1 MEGKEFGF
9 EGKELG
15 LEINFLSLG
24 SAKGRVA
31 EENIGREFDRCRVQK
46 KKNREEHD
54 EGKQRRTVERGRN
67 MIEGTVWD
75 TPYGIDEYRNISR
88 MDQNTIL

>member
-1 MEGKEFGF
+1 M
-9 EGKELG
+9 
-15 LEINFLSLG
+15 S
-24 SAKGRVA
+24 ST
-31 EENIGREFDRCRVQK
+31 K

>member
-1 MEGKEFGF
+1 LEGKEFGF

-46 KKNREEHD
+46 RKTGRSMMRGNREEPWKG
-54 EGKQRRTVERGRN
+54 EET
-67 MIEGTVWD
+67 
-75 TPYGIDEYRNISR
+75 
-88 MDQNTIL
+88 